1 MLSGKRSS
9 LNKMGL
15 LGQTTSSEVECS
27 SSKKIGT
34 KAAQTKPEATAK
46 EGFILF
52 DVKILCDFLEST
64 MKCEDCGEKNL
75 SCNLMVDKK
84 DGFAH
89 TFGVE
94 CQSCPWSTSVES
106 SGKINAGTPG
116 KPTREVNARMVAFIR
131 SIGRGHSALENFS
144 LFVNSPPP
152 MTKKNYRHVFKKS
165 MLQVRKW
172 QLLAWRR
179 QHRSWKRKMVALQM
193 TCINVQFL
201 LMALGR
207 EGGMLAITVSW
218 QAYLS
223 KLASVWTLKFF
234 QTFAKPVL
242 FGRKRTRI
250 ARNFKGWKLHH
261 SCKANHSGS
270 SSSME
275 PVGATRIFQRSE
287 QTRGLQYVQ
296 YLGDGDS
303 ASFKKVCDST
313 PYDGVDIEKL
323 ECVGHVQKRCGSRL
337 RRLKQDHR
345 GKKLADGKG
354 LSGAGRL
361 TEKVMNTLQNYYG
374 CAIRQNTGSLE
385 DMRKSVSA
393 ILPHVASSAN
403 NLLHHSCPDGDNSWC
418 GYKQNPSTYKHKKG
432 LPLPVIKIVEPIFK
446 DLASTNLLSKCL
458 HGKTQNANEC
468 LYKIVWDRCS
478 KEYFVERDVVKE
490 AAYSAVSHFN
500 DGRIAILKVFE
511 SLHITPGRFT
521 NFLCSA
527 QDNRRISKS
536 LIYMFKWTCK
546 KAPKGPLSQKERLSR
561 HCNRKRGEL
570 IWAWWTLT
578 SF

>member
-1 MLSGKRSS
+1 M
-9 LNKMGL
+9 
-15 LGQTTSSEVECS
+15 E
-27 SSKKIGT
+27 
-34 KAAQTKPEATAK
+34 KAAQELK
-46 EGFILF
+46 E
-52 DVKILCDFLEST
+52 
-64 MKCEDCGEKNL
+64 
-75 SCNLMVDKK
+75 K
-84 DGFAH
+84 DGCSANDMHQCAVSFDGTWQRRGYASH
-89 TFGVE
+89 HGVVTSILVE
-94 CQSCPWSTSVES
+94 IGKCVDIEVLSNICQAC
-106 SGKINAGTPG
+106 
-116 KPTREVNARMVAFIR
+116 
-131 SIGRGHSALENFS
+131 S
-144 LFVNSPPP
+144 LWEI
-152 MTKKNYRHVFKKS
+152 KDKN
-165 MLQVRKW
+165 
-172 QLLAWRR
+172 
-179 QHRSWKRKMVALQM
+179 
-193 TCINVQFL
+193 C
-201 LMALGR
+201 
-207 EGGMLAITVSW
+207 EE
-218 QAYLS
+218 
-223 KLASVWTLKFF
+223 F
-234 QTFAKPVL
+234 Q
-242 FGRKRTRI
+242 R
-250 ARNFKGWKLHH
+250 WKLHH

-303 ASFKKVCDST
+303 ASFKKVCESK

-337 RRLKQDHR
+337 RRLKQDNR
-345 GKKLADGKG
+345 GKKLSDGKG

-536 LIYMFKWTCK
+536 LIYMFK
-546 KAPKGPLSQKERLSR
+546 
-561 HCNRKRGEL
+561 
-570 IWAWWTLT
+570 
-578 SF
+578 